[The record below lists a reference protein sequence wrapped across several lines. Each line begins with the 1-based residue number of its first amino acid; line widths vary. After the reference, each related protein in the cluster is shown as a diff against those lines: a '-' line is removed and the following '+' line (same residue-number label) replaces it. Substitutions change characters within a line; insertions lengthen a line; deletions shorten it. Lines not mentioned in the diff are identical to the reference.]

1 MHKTLE
7 NFKIFMDIL
16 LLLGSYLHSEQG
28 ETADM
33 CVSEVFKVFPKP
45 LKTHNVFLKRNSNMR
60 KILCRLDRSV
70 KYENIHV
77 HFDNFHRLTLELI
90 NKVSK
95 VVNIGL

>member
-1 MHKTLE
+1 
-7 NFKIFMDIL
+7 MDIL

-33 CVSEVFKVFPKP
+33 FKVFKVFPKP
-45 LKTHNVFLKRNSNMR
+45 LKTHNVFLKLVSSMS
-60 KILCRLDRSV
+60 KILCRLDHSD

-77 HFDNFHRLTLELI
+77 HFDNFHCFSLEII

-95 VVNIGL
+95 VN